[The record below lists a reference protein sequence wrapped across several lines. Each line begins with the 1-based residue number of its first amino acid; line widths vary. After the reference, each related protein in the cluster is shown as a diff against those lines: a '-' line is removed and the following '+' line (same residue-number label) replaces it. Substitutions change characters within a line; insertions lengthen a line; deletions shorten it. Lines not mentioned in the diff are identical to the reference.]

1 MHLTIRQL
9 KIFDS
14 VCRHMNYTRAAEELH
29 LTQPAVSM
37 QVKQLEEQVGLPLFE
52 QMGRKLYLTE
62 AGKEIQHYSRRIIEL
77 LEEADAVIDDLR
89 GARHGLLDI
98 SVVST
103 ANYVITPLLAVF
115 AKRFEGVT
123 IRLDVSNRQ
132 TLLQHLE
139 ANEKDLVIMGQPPA
153 DLDLTAEPFMENA
166 LVVIAAVNHP
176 LTRERKIPLSR
187 LEQETFVVREKGS
200 GTRIAMERFF
210 TERDIHLHTGMEMT
224 SNEAIKQA
232 VMAGLGLGIV
242 SIHTLGL
249 ELHTGCLAV
258 LDIEDFPIVRQWCVV
273 HRQSKR
279 LSAVCQAFK
288 DFMINEAAILSTT
301 LPVIP
306 GRR

>member
-37 QVKQLEEQVGLPLFE
+37 QVKQLEDQVGIPLFE

-77 LEEADAVIDDLR
+77 LDEADAVIDDLR

-103 ANYVITPLLAVF
+103 ANYIITPLLAIF

-132 TLLQHLE
+132 TLLQQLE

-153 DLDLTAEPFMENA
+153 DLDLIATPFMENA
-166 LVVIAAVNHP
+166 LVVIAHIDHP
-176 LTRERKIPLSR
+176 LAQKHKIPLSR
-187 LEQETFVVREKGS
+187 LERETFVVREKGS

-210 TERDIHLHTGMEMT
+210 AERDIFLHTGMEMT

-273 HRQSKR
+273 HRQGKR

-288 DFMINEAAILSTT
+288 DFMINEAAILSST